1 MAVSPPQLPPLRSL
15 GFYPSYVSA
24 QMAPLT
30 LPTGFDSDSDAVTA
44 LSSRK
49 LSRPLPRIPDPS
61 ITPARQYTLQ
71 SNSAAPPSNEPPQSS
86 SKVTNTSTARARVL
100 SSFMPRTSSSTSTL
114 LATLQHPAILAS
126 LAAHL
131 DWADLLP
138 LLSTAKSFRLLFADP
153 ALRDVVL
160 ARFVPGYA
168 RCVRHRDLAH
178 YQDVHVSIHD
188 LDLLLISQ
196 RVGLHRY
203 PMHALRSLTSLYPT
217 PEDDDMSS
225 KLIALTQA
233 HSRFVLLLQSL
244 VHSSNEPMPLEP
256 EEIKWKSRFQPVQN
270 LRELTFPSPLAYTQA
285 TPPSPPP
292 KSGTTPALVPKRPS
306 HKLSRS
312 QPINSPHL
320 TSSAH
325 TPLDFAPHPTLYSMK
340 VGHGPRPSANSLSS
354 MMSNASHPSS
364 KKGRRL
370 SLFGKSSYN
379 TPLPPPPEEPRALK
393 TYSSTWRRSV
403 YPVDGADENGCALKR
418 FGTNAS
424 SDSSIS
430 GGGCASM
437 LHTPRAPL
445 LLLTSS
451 LVINNSSYHVYNKR
465 PEMTSPLFVMS
476 KKTEI

>member
-1 MAVSPPQLPPLRSL
+1 MNV
-15 GFYPSYVSA
+15 
-24 QMAPLT
+24 
-30 LPTGFDSDSDAVTA
+30 
-44 LSSRK
+44 
-49 LSRPLPRIPDPS
+49 
-61 ITPARQYTLQ
+61 
-71 SNSAAPPSNEPPQSS
+71 
-86 SKVTNTSTARARVL
+86 
-100 SSFMPRTSSSTSTL
+100 
-114 LATLQHPAILAS
+114 
-126 LAAHL
+126 
-131 DWADLLP
+131 ADEIWDY
-138 LLSTAKSFRLLFADP
+138 LLSA
-153 ALRDVVL
+153 V
-160 ARFVPGYA
+160 
-168 RCVRHRDLAH
+168 
-178 YQDVHVSIHD
+178 
-188 LDLLLISQ
+188 ISQ

-217 PEDDDMSS
+217 PEDDEMSS

-256 EEIKWKSRFQPVQN
+256 EEIKWKARFQPVQN

-285 TPPSPPP
+285 SPPSPPP

-312 QPINSPHL
+312 QPTNSPHL

-340 VGHGPRPSANSLSS
+340 VNHGPRPSANSLSS

-370 SLFGKSSYN
+370 SLFGKSSYG

-403 YPVDGADENGCALKR
+403 YPVDGADENGFALKSPSRR

-430 GGGCASM
+430 GGGCASRNLLPSM
-437 LHTPRAPL
+437 LHTL

-451 LVINNSSYHVYNKR
+451 LVINNSSYHVYNKN
-465 PEMTSPLFVMS
+465 PEMTSPLHVMS